1 MIDTKYNIGET
12 INLPWT
18 VASITVTE
26 NGTRYKLES
35 DATEQ
40 TLSLTENQIV
50 DADCISSD
58 THEEEINELKEDI
71 VQLREMYQ
79 LEHMKYL
86 KLKTGAKNDEWRKLP

>member
-26 NGTRYKLES
+26 NGARYKLES

-71 VQLREMYQ
+71 VQLKEMYQ

-86 KLKTGAKNDEWRKLP
+86 KLKDDTKHSNEWRLP